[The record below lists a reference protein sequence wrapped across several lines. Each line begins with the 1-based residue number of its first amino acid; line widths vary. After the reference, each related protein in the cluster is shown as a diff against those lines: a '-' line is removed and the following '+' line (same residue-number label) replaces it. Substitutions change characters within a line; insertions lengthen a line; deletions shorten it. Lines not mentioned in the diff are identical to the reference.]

1 MSLSFDTYRQ
11 RLEQQRAA
19 LEAELAEMKAVPENG
34 MGYSNH
40 QADDASEALDQ
51 ATDLAMRQN
60 AERLLYQVERAL
72 QRLDHGTYGVCRN
85 CGNAITLERLEAIP
99 YTRYCMECARKFSD
113 FDEHHP

>member
-1 MSLSFDTYRQ
+1 MTLSYDEFRQ
-11 RLEQQRAA
+11 RLELQRAT
-19 LEAELAEMKAVPENG
+19 LEAELAEMKTIPEDG

-40 QADDASEALDQ
+40 QADDASEAFDQ
-51 ATDLAMRQN
+51 AADLAIRAN

-85 CGNAITLERLEAIP
+85 CGQTISAERLEAIP

-113 FDEHHP
+113 FDEHT